1 MSGSAMSD
9 WAITSNPSDIT
20 MQILHKLNCPSNDE
34 HEEMLKCLRKID
46 YSEIIKTQVTTPEF
60 TTAFG
65 PIVDFHR
72 IQDNPQKLMAQQTGA
87 FSRSAKSTIYKK
99 YYFNSFVQIF

>member
-20 MQILHKLNCPSNDE
+20 RQILHKLSCPWNDE

-46 YSEIIKTQVTTPEF
+46 YTEIIKTQVVTPEF
-60 TTAFG
+60 ATAFG
-65 PIVDFHR
+65 PIVDFHK
-72 IQDNPQKLMAQQTGA
+72 IQDAPQKLMSQQSGA
-87 FSRSAKSTIYKK
+87 FSRLVKSALHFHLKYTTIAVST
-99 YYFNSFVQIF
+99 